1 MPIDDKTAPR
11 VLAFGDSLTAGY
23 GLASA
28 DSFPAQLEVLLRQ
41 RRPGARVMNAGVSG
55 DTSASGRARLP
66 RVLSR
71 LDVRPDLAIVELGA
85 NDLLRGIAPARMRDN
100 LDAILTSL
108 ADCGIPVLL
117 AGMQAPPFLGSF
129 AEVFD
134 AVFVDLADK
143 HDVPLYPFFLAGVVG
158 DPALVL
164 ADNIHPNARA
174 IGIVA
179 RAILPHVEAALEA
192 HGASARGGDVT
203 AS

>member
-1 MPIDDKTAPR
+1 MTNHPN

-23 GLASA
+23 GLASI
-28 DSFPAQLEVLLRQ
+28 DSFPAQLERLLRTT
-41 RRPGARVMNAGVSG
+41 RPAAHVINAGVSG

-71 LDVRPDLAIVELGA
+71 LTVRPDLAIVELGA
-85 NDLLRGIAPARMRDN
+85 NDLLRGLAPARMREN
-100 LDAILTSL
+100 LDAILRAL

-129 AEVFD
+129 ARGYD
-134 AVFVDLADK
+134 AVFTDLAAA
-143 HDVPLYPFFLAGVVG
+143 HGVPLYPFFLAGVVG

-164 ADNIHPNARA
+164 ADGIHPNARA

-179 RAILPHVEAALEA
+179 QAILPHVEAALIAGERA
-192 HGASARGGDVT
+192 KAA
-203 AS
+203 